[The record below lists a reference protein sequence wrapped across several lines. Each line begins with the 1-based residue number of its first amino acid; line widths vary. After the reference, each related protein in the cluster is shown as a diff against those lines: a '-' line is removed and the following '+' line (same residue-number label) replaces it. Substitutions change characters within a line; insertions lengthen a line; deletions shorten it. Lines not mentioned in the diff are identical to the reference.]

1 MLAGRLA
8 KVPMKIT
15 KESLMSEADQK
26 EIWTPY
32 QAFYIQSMLFN
43 TEAAF
48 RSVSQIQALMAVT
61 AKNSPE
67 DPFSPLYGGRFLN
80 ELQNVVLHAA
90 ALSRYFW
97 PVRKGHHWRG
107 DQLREVFQV
116 GENSALY
123 SRDLRNAIEHFDEKL
138 DTYLEGGVVG
148 HILPEY
154 IGPFSE
160 STGVPIH
167 IFRAYYVDTA
177 VFQLLDKRYEI
188 QPIVDELARIHEQL
202 QTIDKSGAVFRRT
215 ET

>member
-1 MLAGRLA
+1 M
-8 KVPMKIT
+8 T
-15 KESLMSEADQK
+15 KDAEKK
-26 EIWTPY
+26 EIWTPH

-48 RSVSQIQALMAVT
+48 RSVLQVQALMAAT
-61 AKNSPE
+61 RENSPE
-67 DPFSPLYGGRFLN
+67 DPYSPLHGGRFLS

-90 ALSRYFW
+90 SLSRYFW
-97 PVRKGHHWRG
+97 PIRKDHHWRG
-107 DQLREVFQV
+107 EQLRSVFEVT
-116 GENSALY
+116 ESSALF

-138 DTYLEGGVVG
+138 DTYLADGVVG

-160 STGVPIH
+160 STGVPVH

-188 QPIVDELARIHEQL
+188 QPIIDEVARIHDQL
-202 QTIDKSGAVFRRT
+202 HSMDSLGCTFGKGRT
-215 ET
+215 PAK